1 MKLNKPTFLISL
13 LIACFVLTLTGC
25 KSKENDKAG
34 NLTASDQS
42 FVDSLGRDIE
52 ISNPERI
59 VVLTGSFA
67 DVLCLAGGKE
77 KIVGAAEDTFRD
89 FDLGLDSSV
98 KDTGTVKEPS
108 LETIVSLEPD
118 LIIAS
123 SNTESQLEL
132 KETFEQMKIPTA
144 YFQVSTFNEY
154 LNMLDILTDITGH
167 KENFKTYGKD
177 VEKEINNAKK
187 LIDGTKPKVL
197 YIRISSSG
205 AKVKNSENSVLG
217 EMLKDLDTQ
226 NIADNDINLLEN
238 ISMEQIALDEPEY
251 IFIVYQSANPKD
263 AEDIYKNNFESN
275 KLWQGLD
282 AVKNKRV
289 YIMDPSLYNL
299 KPNDKWGQ
307 AYLNLAQIL
316 YKQ

>member
-1 MKLNKPTFLISL
+1 MKLNKPTFLISI
-13 LIACFVLTLTGC
+13 LIACLVLALTGC
-25 KSKENDKAG
+25 KGKENDKAG
-34 NLTASDQS
+34 NLTALDQS
-42 FVDSLGRDIE
+42 FVDSLGRE
-52 ISNPERI
+52 VKISNPERI

-89 FDLGLDSSV
+89 FDLNLDSSV

-132 KETFEQMKIPTA
+132 KDTFEQMKIPVA

-167 KENFKTYGKD
+167 KDNYRKYGKD

-187 LIDGTKPKVL
+187 LIDETKPKVL

-205 AKVKNSENSVLG
+205 AKVKNSTNSVLG

-226 NIADNDINLLEN
+226 NIADNNMNLLEN
-238 ISMEQIALDEPEY
+238 LSMEQIALDEPDY

-289 YIMDPSLYNL
+289 YIMDSSLYNL

-316 YKQ
+316 YKH